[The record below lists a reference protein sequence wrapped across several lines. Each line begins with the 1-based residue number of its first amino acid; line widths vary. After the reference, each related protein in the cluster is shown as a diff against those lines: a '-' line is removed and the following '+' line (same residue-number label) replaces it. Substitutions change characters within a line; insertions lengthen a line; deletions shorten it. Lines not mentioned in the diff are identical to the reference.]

1 MSEQVSVKVS
11 ADSSAFSAGL
21 ARIENS
27 LESFKHHASEQFS
40 EVGKDLLAAFAVSAV
55 IEGIRSL
62 FEEFS
67 HVQDLADK
75 LGTSAESVQRLG
87 VVAKAAG
94 VDTETLTKALQK
106 GTKNAFE
113 AATGNAELAAQ
124 FEALGID
131 AKEFANLAPEEQLK
145 EMAEAF
151 EKTGGNAQTLDA
163 LTKALGK
170 TALDIIPILRKGPEA
185 LKDEMD
191 AANVASADTVAT
203 MKEVTETFERLW
215 ANFKA
220 YGANAIDWIIKRTQ
234 ALGTGFAAI
243 YAYVTNLTHG
253 LNAAAKAYDDVIQAA
268 ADLQLEEEQK
278 KEEAAKKKKPVD
290 TDAIEAAKAKAEQEK
305 RDAEE
310 LAKLKEQNAKKEE
323 EAHYRNLELL
333 QKQKELQEHIAELQN
348 RKPASDLEAEQDKGK
363 ILDYQKEL
371 EGVNK
376 EIARDKEREE
386 KKLQDELAKEAKDK
400 ARDELRSK
408 KEALK
413 EAQKSAT
420 ELEKLQ
426 KGSFSV
432 DNLRQIGGGIA
443 GVNYNLN
450 AAKDDMQRQQLEY
463 ARLQVDKLQQ
473 IVDKLE
479 TQGQEIPSYDGSF
492 N

>member
-21 ARIENS
+21 AKIENS

-40 EVGKDLLAAFAVSAV
+40 EVGKELLAAFAVSAV
-55 IEGIRSL
+55 IEGIKSL
-62 FEEFS
+62 FEQFS

-87 VVAKAAG
+87 VVARAAG

-113 AATGNAELAAQ
+113 AATGNAELSAQ

-145 EMAEAF
+145 ELAEAF

-163 LTKALGK
+163 ISKALGK
-170 TALDIIPILRKGPEA
+170 TGLDLIPILRKGPEA
-185 LKDEMD
+185 LAEEMD
-191 AANVASADTVAT
+191 AAKVASNDTVAT
-203 MKEVTETFERLW
+203 MKEVTETFEKLW
-215 ANFKA
+215 ANFKGYA
-220 YGANAIDWIIKRTQ
+220 AEAIDYVSKRVQ

-243 YAYVTNLTHG
+243 GNFIANLRHG
-253 LNAAAKAYDDVIQAA
+253 LSAAKEAFSETLDAAAE
-268 ADLQLEEEQK
+268 LQVEEDRK
-278 KEEAAKKKKPVD
+278 KEDEAKKKKPVD

-305 RDAEE
+305 KDAEE

-333 QKQKELQEHIAELQN
+333 EKQKELEENIAALKNKTPANELEGEQN
-348 RKPASDLEAEQDKGK
+348 KGK

-386 KKLQDELAKEAKDK
+386 KKLQDELAKEEKDK
-400 ARDELRSK
+400 AREQLRAK

-413 EAQKSAT
+413 EAQKSAS

-432 DNLRQIGGGIA
+432 DSLRQIGGGIA

-463 ARLQVDKLQQ
+463 ARQQVDKLTQ
-473 IVDKLE
+473 IVDRLE
-479 TQGQEIPSYDGSF
+479 KQGQEIPTYDGTF